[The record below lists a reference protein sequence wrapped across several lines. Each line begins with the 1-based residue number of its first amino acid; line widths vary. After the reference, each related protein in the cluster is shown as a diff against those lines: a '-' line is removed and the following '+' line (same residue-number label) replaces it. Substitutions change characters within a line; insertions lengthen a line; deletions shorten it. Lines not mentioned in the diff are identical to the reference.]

1 MKNITY
7 LSWITYALIISG
19 YIVSLA
25 SSQASVVGYSCVV
38 VGLFSLIVLQ
48 LVPLTR
54 QPELSVSMFI
64 PYIPIIVVLGITSW
78 LLAINIKYSK
88 QLQKGNVTNEYK
100 TFNIIN
106 FILMLVQLVVLKMN
120 TLEYKS
126 SMVAFLA
133 SFQLIVVFI
142 MQMNLEYFVTDG

>member
-25 SSQASVVGYSCVV
+25 SSEASVVGYSCVV

-48 LVPLTR
+48 IVPLTR
-54 QPELSVSMFI
+54 QPELSVLMFI

-100 TFNIIN
+100 TFNVIN

-126 SMVAFLA
+126 AIVAFVA
-133 SFQLIVVFI
+133 SFQLLVVFI

>member
-25 SSQASVVGYSCVV
+25 SPQASVVGYSCVV

-54 QPELSVSMFI
+54 QTEVSLSMFI

-78 LLAINIKYSK
+78 LLAINIKFSNE
-88 QLQKGNVTNEYK
+88 LQKGNVTDEYK
-100 TFNIIN
+100 TFNTIN
-106 FILMLVQLVVLKMN
+106 FVLML
-120 TLEYKS
+120 S
-126 SMVAFLA
+126 S
-133 SFQLIVVFI
+133 
-142 MQMNLEYFVTDG
+142 

>member
-19 YIVSLA
+19 YVVSIA

-54 QPELSVSMFI
+54 KPELSFAIFI

-78 LLAINIKYSK
+78 LLAINVKFSD

-100 TFNIIN
+100 TFNVIN
-106 FILMLVQLVVLKMN
+106 FILMLIELVVLKMN
-120 TLEYKS
+120 TLEYKTAII
-126 SMVAFLA
+126 AFVA
-133 SFQLIVVFI
+133 SFQLLVVFI